1 MSKLLCF
8 YLRGKVL
15 TIGKKSL
22 LTLLIIFTGLLITFV
37 QTFAWPDAGKS
48 KQDKAYEY
56 DFQLNYWNEEVHKK
70 FDNLRSSEV
79 VNRLLSYE
87 GERVVDSRFFH
98 DIHEYHFLIKELM
111 RVLKFKSKVSINLL
125 GDMVQLNE
133 KGLQHVPEMSK
144 VSSDVYEFDTLL
156 QEFDERE
163 KRLETFLPEL
173 VSSFKYEE
181 NMSSDK
187 KVELTVKQMEL
198 FLELYTDEALF
209 VTQKTDPFLL
219 VRALGN
225 ISYITLGNYK
235 KVLAWYNK
243 QVSIEDSY
251 KKSILILLALLSVY
265 FSALIAL
272 KTEVEPASYE
282 VSVNDKTYNVSIK
295 T

>member
-1 MSKLLCF
+1 M
-8 YLRGKVL
+8 

-37 QTFAWPDAGKS
+37 QTFAWSDAGKS

-70 FDNLRSSEV
+70 FNNLRSSEV
-79 VNRLLSYE
+79 VNRLLSFE
-87 GERVVDSRFFH
+87 GKRVVDSSFFL

-125 GDMVQLNE
+125 GDIVQLNE
-133 KGLQHVPEMSK
+133 KGLQHVPDMSK
-144 VSSDVYEFDTLL
+144 VSSDVQEFDTLL

-209 VTQKTDPFLL
+209 VTQKTDPFLF
-219 VRALGN
+219 VRDLGN
-225 ISYITLGNYK
+225 MSYITLGNYK
-235 KVLAWYNK
+235 KVLKGYNK

-265 FSALIAL
+265 FSALIVL
-272 KTEVEPASYE
+272 KTEDEPTRYE
-282 VSVNDKTYNVSIK
+282 ASVNDKTYNVSIK